1 MDYINIEKGG
11 ETMQLLVG
19 LIVAGFHF
27 LLAYIVWGKG
37 KIQILAGY
45 VEGQVKDKKKV
56 AKYAGIYLIGLGI
69 ISAFLPLLPNHFYYV
84 FAAYMLWAFG
94 GMIFVNVKA
103 N

>member
-1 MDYINIEKGG
+1 MDYINNEKGG

-27 LLAYIVWGKG
+27 LMAYIVWGKG